1 MSQSSRTNYYLADKQ
16 YPILDYARLDEMIQ
30 AEIPSAQKIN
40 LYDKLHLKDYYRTD
54 LHWKQE
60 KLQT

>member
-1 MSQSSRTNYYLADKQ
+1 
-16 YPILDYARLDEMIQ
+16 MIQ

-60 KLQT
+60 KLQV

>member
-1 MSQSSRTNYYLADKQ
+1 
-16 YPILDYARLDEMIQ
+16 MIQ

-40 LYDKLHLKDYYRTD
+40 LYDKLHLEDYYRTD

-60 KLQT
+60 KNYRRSRHACAVYGTADQYNI